1 MVGGFIATV
10 ALPAGTWITVPI
22 WLALG
27 LGVGGWLLPR
37 AYRKATGFSV
47 TRPPGARSRRW
58 LIALVL
64 VGVALVAAA
73 GALQD
78 VWGWVGPVLAGIVAI
93 PVITVVGRR
102 YDAAVRADVR
112 GHA

>member
-1 MVGGFIATV
+1 LDHGAD
-10 ALPAGTWITVPI
+10 L
-22 WLALG
+22 LALG

-47 TRPPGARSRRW
+47 TRPPGAQSRRW

-64 VGVALVAAA
+64 VGVALLVAA
-73 GALQD
+73 GALKD
-78 VWGWVGPVLAGIVAI
+78 VWGWVGPVLAGVVAI

-102 YDAAVRADVR
+102 YDAALRADVPR
-112 GHA
+112 HA